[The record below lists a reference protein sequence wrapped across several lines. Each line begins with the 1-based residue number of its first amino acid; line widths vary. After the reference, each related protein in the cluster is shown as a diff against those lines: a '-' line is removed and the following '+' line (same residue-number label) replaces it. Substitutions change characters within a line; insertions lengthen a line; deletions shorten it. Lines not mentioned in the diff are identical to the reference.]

1 MAEPGNQAFPTALR
15 FREDAAADEPAVS
28 LDGFLEQ
35 EEAVSVRIE
44 AGEDV
49 TALFPHLSRVQLVE
63 VDFPKFRDG
72 RGFSTARMLREAGYT
87 GEIKATGDVLV
98 DLIFFMRRCGF
109 DSFAP
114 DKPLDPEDAAAALS
128 RWHDVY
134 QPAADGPD
142 SPLRVPIWAKRQ
154 GASA

>member
-35 EEAVSVRIE
+35 EEADSVRIE

-49 TALFPHLSRVQLVE
+49 TALFPHLSRVRLVE
-63 VDFPKFRDG
+63 VDFPRFRDG

-114 DKPLDPEDAAAALS
+114 DRPFDPADAEAALS
-128 RWHDVY
+128 RWGEVY
-134 QPAADGPD
+134 QPAADG
-142 SPLRVPIWAKRQ
+142 RIPIWAKRH
-154 GASA
+154 GVPA

>member
-1 MAEPGNQAFPTALR
+1 MAESGNPTPAATEQFSAGLR
-15 FREDAAADEPAVS
+15 FRDDVAADEPAVS
-28 LDGFLEQ
+28 HDAFLEQ
-35 EEAVSVRIE
+35 EEADSVRIE

-49 TALFPHLSRVQLVE
+49 TVLFPHLSRVRLIE

-114 DKPLDPEDAAAALS
+114 DKPIDPADAEAALT
-128 RWHDVY
+128 RWDNVY
-134 QPAADGPD
+134 VPAADD
-142 SPLRVPIWAKRQ
+142 RVPIWKLRH
-154 GASA
+154 G

>member
-1 MAEPGNQAFPTALR
+1 MAESGNPTPAATEEFSAGLR
-15 FREDAAADEPAVS
+15 FRDDAPADEPAVS
-28 LDGFLEQ
+28 LDAFLEQ
-35 EEAVSVRIE
+35 EEADSVRIE

-49 TALFPHLSRVQLVE
+49 TVLLPHLERLRLIE

-114 DKPLDPEDAAAALS
+114 DKPIDPADAEVALT
-128 RWHDVY
+128 RWEHVY
-134 QPAADGPD
+134 VPAADD
-142 SPLRVPIWAKRQ
+142 RVPIWKLRH
-154 GASA
+154 G

>member
-1 MAEPGNQAFPTALR
+1 MAESGNPTPAATEEYSAGLR
-15 FREDAAADEPAVS
+15 FRDDVAADEPAVS
-28 LDGFLEQ
+28 LDAFLEQ
-35 EEAVSVRIE
+35 DEAVSVRIE

-49 TALFPHLSRVQLVE
+49 TVLFPHLSRMRLVE

-114 DKPLDPEDAAAALS
+114 DKPFDPDDAEVALS
-128 RWHDVY
+128 RWQHVY
-134 QPAADGPD
+134 VPAADD
-142 SPLRVPIWAKRQ
+142 RVPIWKLRH
-154 GASA
+154 G

>member
-1 MAEPGNQAFPTALR
+1 MAESGNPTPAATEQYSTGLR
-15 FREDAAADEPAVS
+15 FRDDVAADEPAVS
-28 LDGFLEQ
+28 LDAFLEQ
-35 EEAVSVRIE
+35 EEADSVRIE

-49 TALFPHLSRVQLVE
+49 TVLFPHLSRVRLIE

-114 DKPLDPEDAAAALS
+114 DKPIDPADAEAALT
-128 RWHDVY
+128 RWEHVY
-134 QPAADGPD
+134 VPAADDRP
-142 SPLRVPIWAKRQ
+142 PIWKLRH
-154 GASA
+154 G

>member
-1 MAEPGNQAFPTALR
+1 MAEPGNQAFPTSLR
-15 FREDAAADEPAVS
+15 FRDDVAADEPSVS
-28 LDGFLEQ
+28 LDAFLEQ
-35 EEAVSVRIE
+35 AEADSVRIE

-49 TALFPHLSRVQLVE
+49 TVLFPHLDRVRLIE

-114 DKPLDPEDAAAALS
+114 DKPFDPADAENALS
-128 RWHDVY
+128 RWEHVY
-134 QPAADGPD
+134 QPAADD
-142 SPLRVPIWAKRQ
+142 RVPIWKLRH
-154 GASA
+154 G

>member
-1 MAEPGNQAFPTALR
+1 MAESGNPTPAATEEYSTGLR
-15 FREDAAADEPAVS
+15 FRDDSAADEPAVS
-28 LDGFLEQ
+28 LDAFLEQ
-35 EEAVSVRIE
+35 ENADSVRVE

-49 TALFPHLSRVQLVE
+49 TVLFPHLSRVRLIE

-87 GEIKATGDVLV
+87 GELKATGDVLV

-114 DKPLDPEDAAAALS
+114 DKPLDPADVESALT
-128 RWHDVY
+128 RWDHVY
-134 QPAADGPD
+134 VPAADD
-142 SPLRVPIWAKRQ
+142 RIPIWKLRH
-154 GASA
+154 G

>member
-1 MAEPGNQAFPTALR
+1 MALSGNPTPAATEDYGEILR
-15 FREDAAADEPAVS
+15 FRDDPAADEPSVS
-28 LDGFLEQ
+28 LGAFLEQ
-35 EEAVSVRIE
+35 ENAVSVRTE

-49 TALFPHLSRVQLVE
+49 SVLLPHLDRVRLIE

-98 DLIFFMRRCGF
+98 DLVFFMRRCGF

-114 DKPLDPEDAAAALS
+114 DAPVDRALLDASLS
-128 RWHDVY
+128 RYEHVY
-134 QPAADGPD
+134 QSAADGAVPVWK
-142 SPLRVPIWAKRQ
+142 LRH
-154 GASA
+154 G

>member
-15 FREDAAADEPAVS
+15 FREDATADEPAVS

-49 TALFPHLSRVQLVE
+49 TTLFPHLARVRLVE
-63 VDFPKFRDG
+63 VDFPRFRDG

-87 GEIKATGDVLV
+87 GEIKAVGDVLV
-98 DLIFFMRRCGF
+98 DLIFFMQRCGF

-114 DKPLDPEDAAAALS
+114 DKPFDPDDAQAALT
-128 RWHDVY
+128 RWPEVY
-134 QPAADGPD
+134 QHAAD
-142 SPLRVPIWAKRQ
+142 SRVPIWVKRH
-154 GASA
+154 GATA